1 MGRMHSFDSRVGK
14 ECRRLSFDSIDYMGQ
29 LTDAKI
35 STYAKVWQ
43 SIQDDIRQP
52 ALLKALGEAAASGLY
67 RQGGEK

>member
-1 MGRMHSFDSRVGK
+1 MRERPDK
-14 ECRRLSFDSIDYMGQ
+14 EVPN
-29 LTDAKI
+29 AH

-67 RQGGEK
+67 RTAGER